1 MRLLLWSAVN
11 IFFLFCWFLLTESTS
26 NISISLISW
35 GTSTNWAMINDATLS
50 LRATVARIL
59 TLLPDTCQPGLA
71 IRINITLRPLTS
83 LIWITLECIK
93 WFVILIHV
101 IMLNVFHWSNLICLS
116 NSSENN
122 MHECENI
129 RIFTKDQQPRNLRIR
144 YSSSALPIQ
153 NFINSHL
160 AALSCT

>member
-1 MRLLLWSAVN
+1 MRLLMWSAVY
-11 IFFLFCWFLLTESTS
+11 ILFLFCWFLLTESTS

-35 GTSTNWAMINDATLS
+35 GTSTKWAMINDATLS

-59 TLLPDTCQPGLA
+59 TFLPDTCQPGWA

-83 LIWITLECIK
+83 LIWIALECIK
-93 WFVILIHV
+93 WCVIFIDV
-101 IMLNVFHWSNLICLS
+101 IMMNVFHWSYLIWLS

-129 RIFTKDQQPRNLRIR
+129 RIFTRDQQPRNFWKSVIHH
-144 YSSSALPIQ
+144 LPFQSKI
-153 NFINSHL
+153 
-160 AALSCT
+160 